1 MAVFGANGAGKSTLC
16 YLLSGMIPNI
26 YGGRRTG
33 RVEVCGIDP
42 WDHPINEIAQ
52 RCCMVLQDPEA
63 QLFMPSLEMEL
74 AFGPANLG
82 VPREEIMR
90 RVEEALEV
98 VGLKGLNRRNTNALS
113 GGQKQRAALASVL
126 TILPDLLVL
135 DEPTS
140 QLDPLGTKEVLEAI
154 RNVREGHQVSILM
167 TTHKTEEVMGLVDRC
182 MVLKEGRVVALG
194 PPEEV
199 LSQVDLLEE
208 AGVQPPT
215 TARVFSAVSPWLPRG
230 EALRPEADPDR
241 AAGSLRRLLGAGAL
255 RLVPREVPE
264 SPGADAVG
272 EPILQVQE
280 VTFSYPGTP
289 PVTALKEV
297 SLDIRQG
304 EFVGLIGQNGSG
316 KSTLVKAL
324 VGLLRPQRGR
334 ILFKG
339 EDLSRLSVGN
349 IATRVGLVLQNP
361 DYQLFSISAEREIAF
376 GLENIGLAPERREE
390 RIHEVLEM
398 VGLEHVRETFPFKL
412 SFGDRRKLAV
422 AAVLALGPEV
432 LIMDEPTTA
441 QDYRG
446 RYLLAELAQRLRERD
461 DRTIIMISHDMDLI
475 ARYADRL
482 VVMYEG
488 RVLLDGPTREVFREA
503 EALRKTFL
511 APPTATQ
518 LAAGLASEGMPADLL
533 TVDELLARLEKGGH

>member
-1 MAVFGANGAGKSTLC
+1 VAVFGANGAGKSTLC

-26 YGGRRTG
+26 YGGRRRG

>member
-26 YGGRRTG
+26 YGGRRRG